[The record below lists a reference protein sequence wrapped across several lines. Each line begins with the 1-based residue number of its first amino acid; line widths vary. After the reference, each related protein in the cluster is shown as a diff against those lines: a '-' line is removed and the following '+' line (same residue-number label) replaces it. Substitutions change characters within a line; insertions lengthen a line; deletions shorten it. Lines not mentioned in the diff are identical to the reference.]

1 MAGFLSTYFKIYIVS
16 KLINLLGFFI
26 IIIFKGGERRNEA
39 IGKGTE
45 ERKTEGI
52 VIEVNNEINGWNKKT
67 LRPGR
72 SYLVE

>member
-16 KLINLLGFFI
+16 KLINPLGFFI
-26 IIIFKGGERRNEA
+26 IITFKGGERRNEA

-45 ERKTEGI
+45 KRKTEGI
-52 VIEVNNEINGWNKKT
+52 VIEVNDEINGWNKKT